1 MRHKLR
7 PLIIILV
14 LAGIVGSGYWYFSHN
29 PEQFTQLK
37 VKLGLLTEAEA
48 AGIYQVSGFI
58 EAEEVDVAAEIGG
71 RISRIAADEG
81 DFVEAGQPLVKLDT
95 ALLQAEVQ
103 QALAKI
109 ATAKAKLDRVNAGV
123 RAEEIAR
130 AEAAVTVAE
139 ANAAAASTRWQD
151 AITLRDNPQELDMQ
165 INAAKTTVELAELRI
180 TQGIPLKDVGE
191 ARWELGQ
198 QQVTTIEDGFDF
210 QIEIPR
216 DNPRVSI
223 PGNVE
228 LKEELAGAAPGD
240 EIEAHYEFK
249 EGDKRQA
256 WENWNLAGA
265 DMWQA
270 WVDLN
275 NAVAARDDAETALN
289 DLLRWRNDPQEAE
302 IQVAQAKAAYDT
314 ALAQVA
320 VAEAQLASLKAQPRS
335 EQVTVAEAQLKQ
347 AEASLA
353 ALQVQLDKHTLLSPN
368 AGWVV
373 ERAAHEGEMA
383 VPGAALLTLADLS
396 SVTLTVYV
404 PEPDIGTISL
414 GQTVN
419 VFVDAFPGR
428 PFPGQIIY
436 ISDEA
441 EFTPKNVQTKEERMN
456 TVFAVKIKL
465 DNPEQLLKPG
475 MPADAV
481 LSERPKL

>member
-1 MRHKLR
+1 MIRKLR

-14 LAGIVGSGYWYFSHN
+14 LAGIVGCGYWYFNQH
-29 PEQFTQLK
+29 PEQLTQFK

-58 EAEEVDVAAEIGG
+58 EADEVNVATEIGG

-81 DFVEAGQPLVKLDT
+81 DFVAAGQPLVELDT
-95 ALLQAEVQ
+95 ALLEAEVQ

-109 ATAKAKLDRVNAGV
+109 ATAKAKLDRVNAGI

-165 INAAKTTVELAELRI
+165 IDAAKTALELAELKI
-180 TQGIPLKDVGE
+180 AQGIPLKDVGE

-210 QIEIPR
+210 QIEIPKDAR
-216 DNPRVSI
+216 KMSI
-223 PGNVE
+223 PDNVT

-289 DLLRWRNDPQEAE
+289 DLLRLRNDPQEAE

-314 ALAQVA
+314 TLAQVA
-320 VAEAQLASLKAQPRS
+320 VAEAQLASLKTQPRP
-335 EQVTVAEAQLKQ
+335 EQVAVAEAQLKQ

-353 ALQVQLDKHTLLSPN
+353 ALQVQLDKHTLISPG

-373 ERAAHEGEMA
+373 ERVAHEGEMA

-404 PEPDIGTISL
+404 PEPDIGMISL

-419 VFVDAFPGR
+419 VFVDAFPNR
-428 PFPGQIIY
+428 PFPGQITY
-436 ISDEA
+436 ISPEA

-465 DNPEQLLKPG
+465 DNREQLLKPG